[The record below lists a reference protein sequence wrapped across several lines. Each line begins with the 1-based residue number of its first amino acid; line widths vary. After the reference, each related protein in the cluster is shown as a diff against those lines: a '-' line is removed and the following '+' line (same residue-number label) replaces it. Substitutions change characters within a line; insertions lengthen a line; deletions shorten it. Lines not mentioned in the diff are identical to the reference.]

1 MASTPPSQA
10 GAILLCMGKLD
21 GKVAIITGAS
31 RGIGAAAARRF
42 AAEGASVVL
51 AARSGAALGDLVV
64 EIGDAALAVETDV
77 ADEASVRRLV
87 EAAVKRFGRLDVAF
101 NNAADHHALTPL
113 AEISAAD
120 FDHTIAVSLRGVFL
134 SMKYEIP
141 AMLAAGGGAI
151 VNMSSTA
158 GVAAGNAGLSSYV
171 AAKHGVIGLTKAAAL
186 DYADKGIRVNA
197 LMPGPISTRP
207 EMEAANVGQYIPLKR
222 MGKPEEVAAAAVW
235 LCSDEAAYITGTA
248 LAIDGGKLAR
258 SA

>member
-1 MASTPPSQA
+1 
-10 GAILLCMGKLD
+10 MGKLD

-31 RGIGAAAARRF
+31 RGIGAAAARSF
-42 AAEGASVVL
+42 AADGARVVL
-51 AARSGAALGDLVV
+51 AARSREALQALAGELGDA
-64 EIGDAALAVETDV
+64 IAVETDV
-77 ADEASVRRLV
+77 ADEQSVRGLV
-87 EAAVKRFGRLDVAF
+87 ETAVKKFGRLDVAF
-101 NNAADHHALTPL
+101 NNAADHHGLTPL
-113 AEISAAD
+113 ADISLED

-134 SMKYEIP
+134 CMKYEIP

-186 DYADKGIRVNA
+186 DYAEKGIRVNA
-197 LMPGPISTRP
+197 LMPGPILTRP
-207 EMEAANVGQYIPLKR
+207 EMEAANVGQWIPMKR
-222 MGKPEEVAAAAVW
+222 IGRPEEVAAAAAW
-235 LCSDEAAYITGTA
+235 LCSDESAFITGTS

>member
-1 MASTPPSQA
+1 
-10 GAILLCMGKLD
+10 MGKLE
-21 GKVAIITGAS
+21 GKVAIVTGAS

-42 AAEGASVVL
+42 AAEGARVAL
-51 AARSGAALGDLVV
+51 AARSADEIQKLAVELG
-64 EIGDAALAVETDV
+64 EAIAVETDV

-87 EAAVKRFGRLDVAF
+87 EATVKAFGRLDVAF
-101 NNAADHHALTPL
+101 NNAADHHGLTPL
-113 AEISAAD
+113 ADVSAAE

-134 SMKYEIP
+134 CMKYQIP
-141 AMLAAGGGAI
+141 AMLASGGGAI

-158 GVAAGNAGLSSYV
+158 GVAAGTAGLSSYV
-171 AAKHGVIGLTKAAAL
+171 AAKHGVIGLTRAGAL

-207 EMEAANVGQYIPLKR
+207 EMEAANVGQYMPMKR

-235 LCSDEAAYITGTA
+235 LCSDESSFITGAA

>member
-1 MASTPPSQA
+1 
-10 GAILLCMGKLD
+10 MGKLD

-51 AARSGAALGDLVV
+51 AARSGAALEGLVA
-64 EIGDAALAVETDV
+64 EIGAQAHAVETDV

-87 EAAVKRFGRLDVAF
+87 EAAVDRFGRLDVAF
-101 NNAADHHALTPL
+101 NNAADHHGLTPL
-113 AEISAAD
+113 ADVSVED

-134 SMKYEIP
+134 SMKFEIP
-141 AMLAAGGGAI
+141 AMLASGGGAI

-171 AAKHGVIGLTKAAAL
+171 AAKHGVVGLTKAAAL
-186 DYADKGIRVNA
+186 DYADSGVRVNA
-197 LMPGPISTRP
+197 LMPGPINTRP
-207 EMEAANVGQYIPLKR
+207 EMEAANVGQWVPMKR
-222 MGKPEEVAAAAVW
+222 MGTPEEVAAAAVW
-235 LCSDEAAYITGTA
+235 LCSDESSYITGAT